1 MVNQIINSEQFPRM
15 AFYIS
20 GLLVVSGAFTIFSS
34 ELFPYVLK
42 SILHS
47 IGIFLGL
54 GLVYF
59 NMIRI
64 SSRRYMRKLD
74 GPSKMP
80 KVFAILIGGL
90 PLFWISIYDT
100 GWPLTTLLIY
110 VGIVLFFSALGAYL
124 GQKAGQK
131 AQKLFRKQLKAYFEK
146 VQSKQSKNPSV
157 SSNHESTDPPPSL

>member
-1 MVNQIINSEQFPRM
+1 MVNQIIDSEHFPRM

-34 ELFPYVLK
+34 ELFPYALK

-47 IGIFLGL
+47 IGIFIGL

-59 NMIRI
+59 NMIRV
-64 SSRRYMRKLD
+64 SSRRYMRQLD

-80 KVFAILIGGL
+80 RVFAVLIGGL
-90 PLFWISIYDT
+90 PLFWICVYDT
-100 GWPLTTLLIY
+100 GWPLATLLMY
-110 VGIVLFFSALGAYL
+110 VGIILFFSALGAHL

-131 AQKLFRKQLKAYFEK
+131 AQELFRKQLKAYFEK
-146 VQSKQSKNPSV
+146 VQSQHPKNPSV
-157 SSNHESTDPPPSL
+157 LSNHESTDPPPLS

>member
-1 MVNQIINSEQFPRM
+1 MVNQIIDSEHFPRI

-20 GLLVVSGAFTIFSS
+20 SLLVVSGAFTIFSS
-34 ELFPYVLK
+34 ELFPYILK

-64 SSRRYMRKLD
+64 SSRRYMRQLD

-80 KVFAILIGGL
+80 WVFAVLIGGL

-100 GWPLTTLLIY
+100 GWPLATLLIY
-110 VGIVLFFSALGAYL
+110 VVIILFFSALGAHL

-146 VQSKQSKNPSV
+146 IQLQQIKNPTV
-157 SSNHESTDPPPSL
+157 SSNHESTDSPPSS